1 MANRTVTKFVLL
13 KVSGA
18 ASAAQAA
25 AAKVAA
31 IAAQVAASAS
41 AVIAS
46 TAATT
51 ATTQAT
57 SAAASATAAEISK
70 NAAQAAESAMAL
82 LYDNFD
88 DRYLG
93 AKATPPALD
102 NDGNAI
108 LIGALYFDTPAGEWR
123 IWNGSAWQNA
133 PFSIPG
139 TLLTTNNLSDVV
151 SAAMARVN
159 LGLEIGSDVQAWS
172 QTLELIAALTTTA
185 YGRNLLTLGGAAAL
199 ASGLTP
205 TLDTRYVQPSF
216 VPPPSAMWYA
226 FRDAGDGRLE
236 LEYLS
241 PFEVETRTLND
252 WDMRFTNGALAFGY
266 LIAINSVTTG
276 NAGIRYTYETT
287 PEATVPTAI
296 AWGLRDAGDGR
307 LLLETINPL
316 GGEAVPS
323 PNWNMKYTSGMTAYG
338 SQSLFEVSTS
348 QLAGV
353 VLNY

>member
-1 MANRTVTKFVLL
+1 
-13 KVSGA
+13 
-18 ASAAQAA
+18 
-25 AAKVAA
+25 
-31 IAAQVAASAS
+31 
-41 AVIAS
+41 
-46 TAATT
+46 
-51 ATTQAT
+51 
-57 SAAASATAAEISK
+57 
-70 NAAQAAESAMAL
+70 MAL